1 LKINII
7 TEYSLW
13 FVPLCL
19 LLGVGYALLLYYREK
34 HHEFKKRTI
43 RVMFGMRTISVAL
56 IAFLLLSPLVK
67 TTSRTIEKP
76 IIVVAQDNSQSIV
89 FSKDSAS
96 IRKDYTA
103 EMKKLTEE
111 LKGDYDLKTFSF
123 GDKVVEGMPFS
134 FSDKQTDVS
143 AMLDEIQARYTN
155 RNIGAVVIASDGLY
169 NQGSNPVYASEQQK
183 YPIYTI
189 ALGDTN
195 VQKDLIVSR
204 VNYNRICYLG
214 NQFPLE
220 IVVVANKCAG
230 QKTTLTVKKGNETVF
245 TKAIDLNT
253 ERYLETIQVQLDAK
267 QPGIQHYRIS
277 LSQLDNEI
285 SYVNNYQDVFIE
297 VLDGRQKILIL
308 AGAPHPD
315 VSALKQSIENN
326 MIYQVD
332 DFLVDEFN
340 DALDKYNLVILHQI
354 PTKGKNQTS
363 LLLNLYRLRIPV
375 LYIVGASTDINA
387 LNAQKTSL
395 VIRQSGDKTDE
406 ASPIVANDFTLFT
419 VSEEFKNL
427 AKDLPALMVPFG
439 DYSSGNSLNTLLY
452 QKIGSVPTNK
462 PLLVFNTAAD
472 PKTGLLAGEG
482 IWRWR
487 LTNYLHSGNHNAFNE
502 MVDKVIQYLSVK
514 EEKGRF
520 RVNNKSSFRE
530 NENIEFDAEVYN
542 DSYELINEPEVK
554 LTITNDQ
561 NKSFPFTFSRTEH
574 AYHITAGIFP
584 VGDYR
589 FRAETKVGATPFSK
603 SGAFT
608 VSPVKVE
615 SISLVADHQLLYALA
630 SQHGG
635 KMLYPGQLAQLKEL
649 LKQREDVK
657 PVIYSKKSY
666 NDLVNLFWVFLLITA
681 LLSAEWFIRKLYG
694 AY

>member
-19 LLGVGYALLLYYREK
+19 LLGMAYALILYYREK

-43 RVMFGMRTISVAL
+43 RLMFAMRTLSIAL
-56 IAFLLLSPLVK
+56 ITFLLLSPLVK

-76 IIVVAQDNSQSIV
+76 IVIVAQDNSQSIV
-89 FSKDSAS
+89 FNKDSATIS
-96 IRKDYTA
+96 KDYIA
-103 EMKKLTEE
+103 EMQKLTDE
-111 LKGDYDLKTFSF
+111 LKDDYDLKTFSF

-134 FSDKQTDVS
+134 FNDKQTDMS
-143 AMLDEIQARYTN
+143 ALLDEIKARYTN
-155 RNIGAVVIASDGLY
+155 RNIGAVIIASDGLY

-195 VQKDLIVSR
+195 VQKDLIISR

-214 NQFPLE
+214 NQFPME
-220 IVVVANKCAG
+220 IVAVANKCNGEKA
-230 QKTTLTVKKGNETVF
+230 TLTFKKGNETVF
-245 TKAIDLNT
+245 SKEINITSPQ
-253 ERYLETIQVQLDAK
+253 YLETIQVQLDAK

-277 LSQLDNEI
+277 LSQLNNEI

-297 VLDGRQKILIL
+297 VMDGRQKILIL

-315 VSALKQSIENN
+315 VSALKQSIESN

-332 DFLVDEFN
+332 DFVVDDFR

-354 PTKGKNQTS
+354 PTKGKNQTD
-363 LLLNLYRLRIPV
+363 LLLNLAKLKIPV
-375 LYIVGASTDINA
+375 LYILGASTDINA
-387 LNAQKTSL
+387 LNAQKTGL

-419 VSEEFKNL
+419 ISQEFKTL

-439 DYSSGNSLNTLLY
+439 DYNSGNSLNALLY
-452 QKIGSVPTNK
+452 QQIGSVPTNK
-462 PLLVFNTAAD
+462 PLLMFNTASD
-472 PKTGLLAGEG
+472 PKTGLIAGEG

-502 MVDKVIQYLSVK
+502 MADKIIQYLSVK
-514 EEKGRF
+514 EDRGRF

-530 NENIEFDAEVYN
+530 NESIEFDAEVYN

-554 LTITNDQ
+554 LSITNEE
-561 NKSFPFTFSRTEH
+561 NKNFSFTFSRTEH
-574 AYHITAGIFP
+574 AYHLNAGLFP

-589 FRAETKVGATPFSK
+589 FNANLKLGDKAFQK

-608 VSPVKVE
+608 VTPVNVE
-615 SISLVADHQLLYALA
+615 SINLVADHQLLYSLA

-635 KMLYPGQLAQLKEL
+635 KMIYPGQLEQLKTL
-649 LKQREDVK
+649 LKQRDDIKSVS
-657 PVIYSKKSY
+657 YSKKSY
-666 NDLVNLFWVFLLITA
+666 NDLVNLFWVFLLITG
-681 LLSAEWFIRKLYG
+681 LLSAEWFIRKIYG

>member
-13 FVPLCL
+13 FGMLCL
-19 LLGVGYALLLYYREK
+19 LLGLGYAFLLYYREK
-34 HHEFKKRTI
+34 HHEFKKLTI
-43 RVMFGMRTISVAL
+43 RIMFAMRTLSVAL

-67 TTSRTIEKP
+67 TTTRTIEKP
-76 IIVVAQDNSQSIV
+76 IVIVAQDNSKSIV
-89 FSKDSAS
+89 FSKDSTR
-96 IRKDYTA
+96 IRKDYAA
-103 EMKKLTEE
+103 EMQKLTDD
-111 LKGDYDLKTFSF
+111 LKEDYDLKTFSF
-123 GDKVVEGMPFS
+123 GDKVSEGLPFN
-134 FSDKQTDVS
+134 FGDKQTNMS
-143 AMLDEIQARYTN
+143 AMFEEIQARYTN
-155 RNIGAVVIASDGLY
+155 RNIGAVIIASDGLY
-169 NQGSNPVYASEQQK
+169 NEGANPVYASEQQK

-189 ALGDTN
+189 ALGDSN

-214 NQFPLE
+214 NQFPME
-220 IVVVANKCAG
+220 IVVVANKCTG
-230 QKTTLTVKKGNETVF
+230 QKATLTVKKGNETVF
-245 TKAIDLNT
+245 TKVISMTSEN
-253 ERYLETIQVQLDAK
+253 YLETIQVQLDAK

-277 LSQLDNEI
+277 LSTLENEI

-308 AGAPHPD
+308 AAAPHPD

-332 DFLVDEFN
+332 DFLVDDFK
-340 DALDKYNLVILHQI
+340 DAIDKYNLVILHQI
-354 PTKGKNQTS
+354 PAKGKNQTS

-375 LYIVGASTDINA
+375 LYIVGASSDINA
-387 LNAQKTSL
+387 LNAQKTGL
-395 VIRQSGDKTDE
+395 IIRQSGNKTDE
-406 ASPIVANDFTLFT
+406 VTPIVANDFTLFT

-439 DYSSGNSLNTLLY
+439 DYSAGNSLNPMLY

-462 PLLVFNTAAD
+462 PLLMFNTASD

-502 MVDKVIQYLSVK
+502 IVDKVIQYLSVK
-514 EEKGRF
+514 EDRGRF

-554 LTITNDQ
+554 LTITNEE
-561 NKSFPFTFSRTEH
+561 NKAFPFTFSRTEH
-574 AYHITAGIFP
+574 AYHISAGLFP

-589 FRAETKVGATPFSK
+589 FRAEVKVGDK
-603 SGAFT
+603 SFQKAGAFT
-608 VSPVKVE
+608 VTPVNVE
-615 SISLVADHQLLYALA
+615 SLHLVADHQLLYSLA
-630 SQHGG
+630 NQHGG
-635 KMLYPGQLAQLKEL
+635 KMVYPGQLEQLKAL
-649 LKQREDVK
+649 LKQRDDIKSVS
-657 PVIYSKKSY
+657 YSKKSY
-666 NDLVNLFWVFLLITA
+666 SDLVNLFWVFLLITG
-681 LLSAEWFIRKLYG
+681 LLSAEWFLRKIYG